1 MGAPMGNKKRRKLR
15 TDFRKK
21 HQDRVRQSDLTRQ
34 FRSGDDANLADAV
47 QGERLT
53 GKGELTRKRTVIGS
67 ESDPQDSAGLNVQFD
82 RDDQQLIAGRV
93 TSVHGL
99 KSRVL
104 GDDGRRYECAV
115 RQVLKSLSTD
125 QRNVVVAGDRVQL
138 RADSSGDGMIERIE
152 PRHGLISRNSRG
164 RQHVIVANVDYL
176 VIIAS
181 AAQPGLK
188 PGLIDRFLLT
198 AEQCGIQ
205 PVIVINKIDLA
216 DPAPLQPILGTYA
229 SLGYHVLVTS
239 AETGQNVEYLR
250 AMLHGQQTALAGQ
263 SGVGKSSLLNRVEP
277 GLGLAVAEV
286 SRDNEKGRHTTTA
299 AKLIPVHGG
308 GAVFDTPGIR
318 QFQLWDIAAHEVAG
332 LMPDFRPY
340 VSHCRYPDCL
350 HLSEDEC
357 AVKEAVADARI
368 DARRYDAYCH
378 LLEEELLAEKNWS

>member
-1 MGAPMGNKKRRKLR
+1 MANKKRRKLR

-21 HQDRVRQSDLTRQ
+21 HQGRVRKGDLTRQ
-34 FRSGDDANLADAV
+34 FQTGDDAELADAI

-53 GKGELTRKRTVIGS
+53 GKGELTRKRTIIGS
-67 ESDPQDSAGLNVQFD
+67 QSDPEESAGLNVQFD
-82 RDDQQLIAGRV
+82 QGDKELISGRV

-104 GDDGRRYECAV
+104 GDDGRRYDCAV

-138 RADSSGDGMIERIE
+138 RADASGDGMIERVE
-152 PRHGLISRNSRG
+152 PRHGLLSRSSRG
-164 RQHVIVANVDYL
+164 RQHVLVANVDYL
-176 VIIAS
+176 MIIAS

-188 PGLIDRFLLT
+188 PALIDRFLLT
-198 AEQCGIQ
+198 AEQCDVQ
-205 PVIVINKIDLA
+205 PVIIVNKIDLA
-216 DPAPLQPILGTYA
+216 DPVSLQPILGVYA
-229 SLGYHVLVTS
+229 SLGYRVLVTS
-239 AETGQNVEYLR
+239 AETEQNIDYLR
-250 AMLHGQQTALAGQ
+250 EMLGGQQTALAGQ

-299 AKLIPVHGG
+299 AKLIPLQQG

-318 QFQLWDIAAHEVAG
+318 QFQLWGIAPHEVAG
-332 LMPDFRPY
+332 LMPDLRPY
-340 VSHCRYPDCL
+340 VSRCRYPDCL

-378 LLEEELLAEKNWS
+378 LLEEELLADKSRS